1 MEQHAAGERRRAA
14 ALNPRGNAARGS
26 RAAQRAAA
34 VTTSYRQPAEPPVD
48 AGRHRSTW
56 GRSRRILPIR
66 WGRVAA
72 GGLAVVAAGAGIV
85 GVTLVVGRAGGSGHA
100 VAAGVKPEDTSRPA
114 PSGPAGAPAAGLGP
128 TSASASP
135 TPGSRLLIP
144 SLVPVPP
151 QPTGAAPS
159 VLRVNTTPGPTGPV
173 LTVSRTR
180 VDLGSVDS
188 TDTVALTDV
197 GTQALTIRVG
207 SLPSW
212 LSAVPRVT
220 SLDPGYQTQLVITL
234 DRAAAPVGAVDVQIP
249 VAPAAGSGG
258 GTIEVTGVVAA
269 GPRILSVTPP
279 ALRAQGCA
287 ASAAPAASPAPTSGA
302 LAVQVQ
308 DAVGMAGGT
317 VAVTNPDGTTA
328 VVPLRLGTTTADQSS
343 WTAELG
349 PAGAGT
355 LAYTVTV
362 KDLANRTASRQGSL
376 TVASCS

>member
-1 MEQHAAGERRRAA
+1 MEQHAAGERQRAA

-26 RAAQRAAA
+26 RAALRAGA
-34 VTTSYRQPAEPPVD
+34 VTPSYRQAAEPPVD
-48 AGRHRSTW
+48 AGRHRSPW
-56 GRSRRILPIR
+56 GRSRRILPVR

-72 GGLAVVAAGAGIV
+72 GGLAVVAAGVGIV
-85 GVTLVVGRAGGSGHA
+85 GVTLVAGRAGGSGHA
-100 VAAGVKPEDTSRPA
+100 AAGVKPEDTSRAA
-114 PSGPAGAPAAGLGP
+114 PGGPAGAPGVGLGP
-128 TSASASP
+128 TSGSASP
-135 TPGSRLLIP
+135 TPGSRDLIP

-151 QPTGAAPS
+151 QPTGASPS
-159 VLRVNTTPGPTGPV
+159 VLRVNTTPGPSGPV
-173 LTVSRTR
+173 LAVSRTR

-188 TDTVALTDV
+188 TDTVDLTDV
-197 GTQALTIRVG
+197 GTQALTIRLG

-212 LSAVPRVT
+212 LTAVPRAT

-234 DRAAAPVGAVDVQIP
+234 DRASAPVGAVDVQVP
-249 VAPAAGSGG
+249 VAPAVGSGG

-269 GPRILSVTPP
+269 GPRILSVTQP
-279 ALRAQGCA
+279 ALRDRACA

-317 VAVTNPDGTTA
+317 VAVTKPDGTTA
-328 VVPLRLGTTTADQSS
+328 VVPLRLGTTTDDQSS

-355 LAYTVTV
+355 LVYTVTV
-362 KDLANRTASRQGSL
+362 KDLANRTASQQGSL
-376 TVASCS
+376 TVAGCS